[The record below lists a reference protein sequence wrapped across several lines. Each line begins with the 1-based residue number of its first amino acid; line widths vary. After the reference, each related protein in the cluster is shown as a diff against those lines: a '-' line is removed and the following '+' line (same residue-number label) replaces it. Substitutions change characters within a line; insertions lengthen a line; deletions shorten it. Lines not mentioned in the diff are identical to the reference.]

1 MTDVLI
7 VGAGSAGSILA
18 ERLSADPQCNVM
30 VLEAGPGFDDPAVGT
45 LTADGLTLPIGP
57 ASPVARRYATTLT
70 RDPPRQAQIVRGMC
84 VGGSGAINGGY
95 FCRGLP
101 GDVVPLPGWSEPEV
115 DAHHRAVGTRIPV
128 RVADEFGSVTTA
140 FIRAAERAGY
150 PRLDALDRDGTG
162 VAPVPLN
169 IADGRRLGP
178 GAAFLQPAMRR
189 PNLAVRS
196 RTRATG
202 IRIVAGRAVGVDA
215 VGPDGPVD
223 LSADR
228 VVLAAGAIVSA
239 QLLMLSGI
247 GPAGPLRALGI
258 RVVADLP
265 VGQRSWDHPEWLLP
279 TRRPVRDSVP
289 DSGDERRPV
298 LEAVLVT
305 PDLEV
310 RPYTTGFGAPA
321 PHIGVTLT
329 RPGAHGTVIL
339 AGADPSAPPWIAH
352 RYDSEPADLAALRHG
367 CDLVRAIADVGEPV
381 WSTSQHLCGTAPMG
395 TDADEHAVVDPRC
408 RVRGIDGLW
417 VADGSVLARI
427 PRRGPHATIAMVA
440 HRAAEF
446 VT

>member
-18 ERLSADPQCNVM
+18 ERLSVDPQCNVM
-30 VLEAGPGFDDPAVGT
+30 VLETGPGFDDPAVRA

-57 ASPVARRYATTLT
+57 ASPVARHYATTLT
-70 RDPPRQAQIVRGMC
+70 GDPPREAQIVRGVC

-95 FCRGLP
+95 FCPGLP
-101 GDVVPLPGWSEPEV
+101 GDVVPLPGWSESEV
-115 DAHHRAVGTRIPV
+115 DAHHRAVGTRISV
-128 RVADEFGSVTTA
+128 RVADEFGSVTTT
-140 FIRAAERAGY
+140 FIRAAERAGHR
-150 PRLDALDRDGTG
+150 RLDALDRDGTG

-178 GAAFLQPAMRR
+178 GAMFLQPAMRR
-189 PNLAVRS
+189 PNLTVRS

-202 IRIVAGRAVGVDA
+202 IRIVAGRAVGVSA
-215 VGPDGPVD
+215 IGPDGPVD
-223 LSADR
+223 LPADR
-228 VVLAAGAIVSA
+228 VVLAAGAIMSA
-239 QLLMLSGI
+239 QLLMLSGV
-247 GPAGPLRALGI
+247 GPAGPLRALAI
-258 RVVADLP
+258 PVVADLP

-279 TRRPVRDSVP
+279 TRRPAP
-289 DSGDERRPV
+289 DEGDERRPV

-321 PHIGVTLT
+321 PQIGVTLT
-329 RPGAHGTVIL
+329 RPRAHGTVTL
-339 AGADPSAPPWIAH
+339 AGAEPSRPPRIAY
-352 RYDSEPADLAALRHG
+352 RYDSEPADLAALRQG
-367 CDLVRAIADVGEPV
+367 CDLVRSITEVGAPV

-395 TDADEHAVVDPRC
+395 TDTDEHAVVDPHC

>member
-1 MTDVLI
+1 MPRLRTGGVVAVSASGVLGDPGTATAEAGARYLAAMVTDCARRVLAAGSRRHADVTDVLI

-101 GDVVPLPGWSEPEV
+101 GDAVPLPGWSEPEV
-115 DAHHRAVGTRIPV
+115 DAHHRRSGPV
-128 RVADEFGSVTTA
+128 SRSASPMSSVRSQPHSSVLPNGPATPGWT
-140 FIRAAERAGY
+140 
-150 PRLDALDRDGTG
+150 LSDRDGTG

-228 VVLAAGAIVSA
+228 VVLAAGAIVGSVA
-239 QLLMLSGI
+239 LMLSGI
-247 GPAGPLRALGI
+247 GPAGPVACARHPGRRGSAGGATQLG
-258 RVVADLP
+258 
-265 VGQRSWDHPEWLLP
+265 SPEWLLP
-279 TRRPVRDSVP
+279 TRRRALGHGGRASAGAGGGA
-289 DSGDERRPV
+289 GD
-298 LEAVLVT
+298 

-321 PHIGVTLT
+321 PT
-329 RPGAHGTVIL
+329 
-339 AGADPSAPPWIAH
+339 SA
-352 RYDSEPADLAALRHG
+352 
-367 CDLVRAIADVGEPV
+367 
-381 WSTSQHLCGTAPMG
+381 
-395 TDADEHAVVDPRC
+395 
-408 RVRGIDGLW
+408 
-417 VADGSVLARI
+417 
-427 PRRGPHATIAMVA
+427 
-440 HRAAEF
+440 
-446 VT
+446 